1 LKFLIITDVVGAA
14 AVADDSNGSL
24 CSCNS
29 EGNGCE
35 DGVMVGKHLRMFFQ
49 KMVGI
54 FPLDEIR
61 QGDCNVS
68 AIMAMGI
75 KIEER

>member
-1 LKFLIITDVVGAA
+1 
-14 AVADDSNGSL
+14 
-24 CSCNS
+24 
-29 EGNGCE
+29 
-35 DGVMVGKHLRMFFQ
+35 
-49 KMVGI
+49 VGI

-75 KIEER
+75 KIEERWTVEILFGERERERATVQGCGGVREAPFIFVFHSYLYSRLL

>member
-1 LKFLIITDVVGAA
+1 
-14 AVADDSNGSL
+14 
-24 CSCNS
+24 
-29 EGNGCE
+29 
-35 DGVMVGKHLRMFFQ
+35 MVGKHLRMFFQ